1 MVYRILLWRHTNIY
15 FDISYG
21 LIFISFYIFLL
32 MQIYCVETLEFK
44 LSNVF
49 LIVYLLLILRC
60 IIFCSNFTLPIKFAV
75 FF

>member
-15 FDISYG
+15 LDISYG
-21 LIFISFYIFLL
+21 LIFISFYIFIDAKYIVLKTF
-32 MQIYCVETLEFK
+32 VK

-75 FF
+75 SF